1 MARLITSLSDN
12 GSVHPSPAEEYKQ
25 RLQSREQRVAHFER
39 QHIRIGNIRLL
50 MVVATLLLAWFVF
63 DHATLSPWWLLVSLG
78 AFIGLV
84 AYHAK
89 VLRRKVCAERA
100 VAFYRPRRAPAPLG
114 RVAQPAQAAN
124 HPLDSPPPQPGD
136 GGSSNFLGK
145 HRPQSP
151 ILRSGNRRRP
161 HLPRSSQ
168 TSE

>member
-25 RLQSREQRVAHFER
+25 RLKTRDHSVAHFER
-39 QHIRIGNIRLL
+39 HHIRIGNSRLL

-100 VAFYRPRRAPAPLG
+100 VDFYRRGLARTEDRWVGTGQQGERIAASASLSPTALALFAPATPFHLLS
-114 RVAQPAQAAN
+114 Q
-124 HPLDSPPPQPGD
+124 PPPPTRD
-136 GGSSNFLGK
+136 
-145 HRPQSP
+145 P
-151 ILRSGNRRRP
+151 
-161 HLPRSSQ
+161 
-168 TSE
+168 T